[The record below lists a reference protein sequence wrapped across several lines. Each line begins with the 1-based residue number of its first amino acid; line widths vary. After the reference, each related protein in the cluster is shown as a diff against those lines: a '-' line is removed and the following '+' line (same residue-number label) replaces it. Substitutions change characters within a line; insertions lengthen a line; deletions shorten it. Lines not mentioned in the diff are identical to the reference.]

1 MTTTSN
7 APRFK
12 GPYRDLLV
20 ELADFVD
27 TLWQEHGTSFVK
39 AGDDRVY
46 AFGGN
51 GFILVLDELK
61 WEGLIEL
68 ITPKGA
74 LSIKPGD
81 GGQYEVISTI
91 TDEKM
96 IRQILRDGRDGLKS
110 YYETRYWS
118 TPSPS

>member
-1 MTTTSN
+1 
-7 APRFK
+7 
-12 GPYRDLLV
+12 LLT
-20 ELADFVD
+20 ELADFID
-27 TLWQEHGTSFVK
+27 GLWREHGTSFVK

-61 WEGLIEL
+61 WEGLVEL
-68 ITPKGA
+68 ITPRGA

-81 GGQYEVISTI
+81 DGQYQVISATG
-91 TDEKM
+91 DEKT
-96 IRQILRDGRDGLKS
+96 IKQILREGRDGLKS
-110 YYETRYWS
+110 YYENRYWS